1 MPVNHL
7 QTHQLLVCFIRSN
20 QSSLINRTTLASYK
34 YSKSQLV
41 SSKNIGHR
49 LLIFWGP
56 SITQGNL
63 ETTRE
68 PADQKQKTKLTS
80 RHRLDSEYAPRA

>member
-7 QTHQLLVCFIRSN
+7 QTHQLLVCFILFN

-34 YSKSQLV
+34 YSKSQLA
-41 SSKNIGHR
+41 SFKNIGHR
-49 LLIFWGP
+49 LLIFLLP

-68 PADQKQKTKLTS
+68 PVLQKQKTKNET
-80 RHRLDSEYAPRA
+80 HQQTQIRL